1 MTQSVN
7 GSSET
12 RRESRP
18 PGLTVGDLSAAAPYL
33 RAPFPADTVAFQ
45 ARRMAPNS
53 PWAIAFPTLSVW
65 DLEERLDLFVGPD
78 NWEVGEP
85 SVLDDAHVTR
95 WLTVFGKTARDTGD
109 GRSRA
114 IQASNAEKRC
124 MVHFGLARYLKMV
137 RPARIRIGDGSD
149 QIPVTAKGHPYIPDR
164 LVPRL
169 QAGYERELRRLGP
182 RFGPPL
188 THPRSAGSQD
198 TGRSAA
204 SPAADGAGATALTN
218 PHGVQVRN
226 AAAQRGL
233 DVAQLAN
240 VILVQA
246 GEAPRSPRQAAA
258 ILERLLARMPSEI
271 AERVLGALA
280 LDNATVIQ
288 PAAPQP
294 ASAPGAGT
302 PEGTSR
308 AAETVSIDFSTLAPA
323 TDPQAGV
330 R

>member
-1 MTQSVN
+1 MTQSN
-7 GSSET
+7 GNSRTHS
-12 RRESRP
+12 ESRP

-45 ARRMAPNS
+45 ARRMAPSS
-53 PWAIAFPTLSVW
+53 PWAVAFATLSVW

-85 SVLDDAHVTR
+85 SVLDDGHVTR

-109 GRSRA
+109 GRTRA

-137 RPARIRIGDGSD
+137 RPARMRIGDGPD

-164 LVPRL
+164 LLPRL

-182 RFGPPL
+182 RFGAPL
-188 THPRSAGSQD
+188 IHPRTASRAAEQD
-198 TGRSAA
+198 AA
-204 SPAADGAGATALTN
+204 SPAGDRPEATAGPS
-218 PHGVQVRN
+218 PHGMQVRN

-246 GEAPRSPRQAAA
+246 GEPPRSPRQAAA
-258 ILERLLARMPSEI
+258 VLERLLARMPADI
-271 AERVLGALA
+271 AERVLGTLA
-280 LDNATVIQ
+280 LDQPTVAQ
-288 PAAPQP
+288 AAGPQPSLAPAA
-294 ASAPGAGT
+294 AAP
-302 PEGTSR
+302 R
-308 AAETVSIDFSTLAPA
+308 AVETVSIDFSTLGPV
-323 TDPQAGV
+323 TDSQAGV